1 MTALNQER
9 TFMISA
15 LRQSLLLTLGTI
27 LAGTLACDSG
37 TTGEQNRDVVRPNLA
52 SASLQET
59 SKEQP
64 VTTRTPDLLTVRD
77 GASEPGD
84 EGSPTVDEGSGLGVE
99 AASDRDIDGQM
110 GAIRATLEAYSACA
124 TTCTSKDYETP
135 TNLES
140 CMLRCRNRA
149 ESAGITPD
157 SKAHRLMTELD
168 ACSDRCE
175 QKDVDHETN
184 RETCHLNCDNA
195 FTAQGVLLKAGD
207 NLAK

>member
-1 MTALNQER
+1 
-9 TFMISA
+9 MISA

-64 VTTRTPDLLTVRD
+64 VTTRMPDLLTVRD
-77 GASEPGD
+77 EGSELGDKESPTGD
-84 EGSPTVDEGSGLGVE
+84 EGAGLGVE

-124 TTCTSKDYETP
+124 STCTSKDYETP

-149 ESAGITPD
+149 ESSGINPD

-168 ACSDRCE
+168 SCSDRCE

-184 RETCHLNCDNA
+184 RETCHLNCDNS
-195 FTAQGVLLKAGD
+195 FTAQGVLLEVGD
-207 NLAK
+207 NLTK

>member
-1 MTALNQER
+1 MTAPNQER

-64 VTTRTPDLLTVRD
+64 VTARMPDLLTVRD
-77 GASEPGD
+77 
-84 EGSPTVDEGSGLGVE
+84 EGSEQGDKDSPAADKGPGLGVE
-99 AASDRDIDGQM
+99 TASDRDIDGQM

-124 TTCTSKDYETP
+124 TSCTSKDYEAP
-135 TNLES
+135 TDRES

-149 ESAGITPD
+149 ESAGITPE
-157 SKAHRLMTELD
+157 SKAHMLMTELD
-168 ACSDRCE
+168 TCSDRCE
-175 QKDVDHETN
+175 QKDVDYETN

-195 FTAQGVLLKAGD
+195 YTAQGVLLKVGD
-207 NLAK
+207 NLTK

>member
-37 TTGEQNRDVVRPNLA
+37 TTGEQNRDVVRPHLA

-77 GASEPGD
+77 GASEPSD
-84 EGSPTVDEGSGLGVE
+84 EGSPAVDEGSGLGVE
-99 AASDRDIDGQM
+99 TASDRDIDGQM

-124 TTCTSKDYETP
+124 TTCTNKDYETP

-175 QKDVDHETN
+175 QKDVEHETN